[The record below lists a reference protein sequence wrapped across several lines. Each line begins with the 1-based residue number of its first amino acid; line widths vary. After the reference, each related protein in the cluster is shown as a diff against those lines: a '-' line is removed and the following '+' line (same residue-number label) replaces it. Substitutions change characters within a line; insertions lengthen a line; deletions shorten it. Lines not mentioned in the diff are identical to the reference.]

1 MTKVHIFTLF
11 IFGATT
17 ACANGLLVSQTGEWG
32 ATCPAVV
39 CSAPGDSW
47 SYSFQTDS
55 ELSLLRASPTST
67 ITDFAFFLNGIQIA
81 TLNNAY
87 VNADW
92 FVASD
97 DGGFDLGPQS
107 PILFGRWTPLFAFTT
122 LPFEA
127 TLVPGVYPVQS
138 FSAFSQCMSS
148 CLGWETFFGT
158 TDFVPNPVV
167 ITNTPEPASLILVAT
182 MLVGMTFVVRKRIAW
197 IALKRNKRKPQTFS
211 VLKAQGQQRLREDM
225 ALTLSD

>member
-1 MTKVHIFTLF
+1 MTKVRIFTLLV
-11 IFGATT
+11 FGATT
-17 ACANGLLVSQTGEWG
+17 ACANVLLVSQTGEWG

-55 ELSLLRASPTST
+55 DLSLPKGLPTSA

-92 FVASD
+92 FVASN

-138 FSAFSQCMSS
+138 FDAFSQCMSGAWGGKPFS
-148 CLGWETFFGT
+148 GQPISYPTRWSS
-158 TDFVPNPVV
+158 P
-167 ITNTPEPASLILVAT
+167 ILPS
-182 MLVGMTFVVRKRIAW
+182 RHR
-197 IALKRNKRKPQTFS
+197 
-211 VLKAQGQQRLREDM
+211 
-225 ALTLSD
+225 